1 MNGGDRMRA
10 RIFYLNLIVALI
22 ILLLPTRIIAI
33 PASFE
38 RLKEIA
44 ISAGQDELMKKVSEY
59 YQWKKS
65 ITFSNGGVICY
76 VIVYIASGLDKGF
89 IGFGITVKDNVEY
102 RISGCERMKAKYY
115 MRLEYKP
122 DSKLP
127 NYYIQVSKEG
137 KLIKHDFIDENT
149 ANKKALEF
157 LDEIAAH
164 GLIKGT
170 KR

>member
-1 MNGGDRMRA
+1 MRA

-22 ILLLPTRIIAI
+22 ILLLPTRIIAV

-65 ITFSNGGVICY
+65 ITFSNGNVVCY
-76 VIVYIASGLDKGF
+76 KITYIASGLDKGF
-89 IGFGITVKDNVEY
+89 IGFCITVKDNVEY
-102 RISGCERMKAKYY
+102 RISGCESMKAKYY
-115 MRLEYKP
+115 MMLEYKQTF
-122 DSKLP
+122 KTY
-127 NYYIQVSKEG
+127 NYYIHVLKEG
-137 KLIKHDFIDENT
+137 KLIESDFIDENT

>member
-1 MNGGDRMRA
+1 MKVTL
-10 RIFYLNLIVALI
+10 FYLIVVLAF
-22 ILLLPTRIIAI
+22 LLFPVKAMSV

-59 YQWKKS
+59 YLWKKS
-65 ITFSNGGVICY
+65 ITFSNGDVICY
-76 VIVYIASGLDKGF
+76 VIVYIGSGVNKGF

-102 RISGCERMKAKYY
+102 RISGCESMKAKYY
-115 MRLEYKP
+115 MRLEYEP

-127 NYYIQVSKEG
+127 NYYIEVLKEG

-149 ANKKALEF
+149 SNKKALEF
-157 LDEIAAH
+157 LDEIAAR